1 MGNLFNNKLSAKKI
15 HSKPYNKYGAISD
28 INNEDLNMDRK
39 MSHVTLR
46 QLMISVFAFGLIQFV
61 SHFTYFMGYL
71 ETATTDH
78 YEIAPLFNSFAICLA
93 FLWSYC
99 VYKLSINGEVI
110 LYLFLMYVGVVVCG
124 YSFIKY
130 GDGFDLLLRTSNI
143 YLIIS
148 AFLESLSLIL
158 IKYANR

>member
-1 MGNLFNNKLSAKKI
+1 
-15 HSKPYNKYGAISD
+15 
-28 INNEDLNMDRK
+28 
-39 MSHVTLR
+39 
-46 QLMISVFAFGLIQFV
+46 MISVFAFGLIQFV

-110 LYLFLMYVGVVVCG
+110 LYLFLMYVGVIVCG

-158 IKYANR
+158 IKYANRVPTFILVCSQSVFCAVIGLILLKTSNAEFMAMN

>member
-1 MGNLFNNKLSAKKI
+1 
-15 HSKPYNKYGAISD
+15 
-28 INNEDLNMDRK
+28 
-39 MSHVTLR
+39 
-46 QLMISVFAFGLIQFV
+46 MISVFAFGLIQFV

-110 LYLFLMYVGVVVCG
+110 LYL
-124 YSFIKY
+124 
-130 GDGFDLLLRTSNI
+130 LLRTSNI

-158 IKYANR
+158 IKYANRVPTFILICSQSVFCAVIGLILLKTSNAEFMAMN